1 MRRPP
6 AWIPAA
12 LAAAALGASSGCIDA
27 DTAVFVEAS
36 IASPAAAVSAGALG
50 TNLTASFQ
58 LKLHLG
64 SRASGPSQVSI
75 RSFEIASAA
84 RTTLVPSLEVTT
96 STSLPVEVAPG
107 SDVLV
112 DFAFD
117 TSTEGAPLPA
127 DAAMPLCATD
137 GIRIVGA
144 IEDSLEDGATP
155 VASDVFRADCQ

>member
-1 MRRPP
+1 MRRPL
-6 AWIPAA
+6 AWSSAA
-12 LAAAALGASSGCIDA
+12 LAAATLGASSGCV
-27 DTAVFVEAS
+27 DTDPAVFVEAS
-36 IASPAAAVSAGALG
+36 IVSPAATVSAGALG

-84 RTTLVPSLEVTT
+84 RAPLVSPLEVTT
-96 STSLPVEVAPG
+96 SATLPVEVAPD
-107 SDVLV
+107 SDVTV

-117 TSTEGAPLPA
+117 TRTEGTPLPT
-127 DAAMPLCATD
+127 DTAMPLCATD
-137 GIRIVGA
+137 GLRIVGA

-155 VASDVFRADCQ
+155 VASDVFRADCP